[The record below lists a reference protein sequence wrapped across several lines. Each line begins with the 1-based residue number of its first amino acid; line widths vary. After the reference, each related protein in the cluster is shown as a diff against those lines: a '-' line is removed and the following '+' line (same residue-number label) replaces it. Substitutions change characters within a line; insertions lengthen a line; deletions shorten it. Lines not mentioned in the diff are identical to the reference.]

1 MARRVNYFFSE
12 EELAFNDS
20 LDAWEFLLRMGFQEH
35 QLVRE
40 GNTIRLFCPLH
51 KDHIRR
57 SLIIYADKNQYR
69 CQYQNCVGHKG
80 GNLLEFYSAYTGVD
94 VADAMQH
101 IMSAASGGAD
111 SLIEQADKLIQEG
124 SLVEALPILQ
134 KAVQADP
141 DNEISRCRLAALY
154 LELGDRDSGYNEY
167 MKAAEHFG
175 IRGDLDKML
184 NIYNILVIITPDDV
198 AVRKQLATLYSRLKR
213 AEDAVAQLKWVVD
226 RHIRRGELGD
236 AADICRR
243 MINMCPDYPES
254 HRILGEI
261 FLKQGDYFQ
270 AADEL
275 QSAIVHYIRENNL
288 TRAKQTVELG
298 LRYMPGNLALKDMR
312 TKIDQAIEFKK
323 SLGEQHADER
333 EREFEAW
340 LADLKTSVGLMPGT
354 GAAPAKGPTPPKP
367 KPAKAVPAEEA
378 PAPAP
383 PAPAPP
389 PSGPPSPADLPAA
402 KRKPAAEEAV
412 GELPEM
418 AAMPKLDPND
428 PRIALCLNNLRDR
441 TPEEIESLYQ
451 HLVSMFRDVQQ
462 SAKDGTI
469 SEFEAGVL
477 LEFYAAFCLA
487 FDSYRAS
494 TAPEQR

>member
-1 MARRVNYFFSE
+1 M
-12 EELAFNDS
+12 
-20 LDAWEFLLRMGFQEH
+20 H
-35 QLVRE
+35 
-40 GNTIRLFCPLH
+40 
-51 KDHIRR
+51 
-57 SLIIYADKNQYR
+57 
-69 CQYQNCVGHKG
+69 
-80 GNLLEFYSAYTGVD
+80 
-94 VADAMQH
+94 H
-101 IMSAASGGAD
+101 IMNASAGGAGN
-111 SLIEQADKLIQEG
+111 LIEQADKLIQEG
-124 SLVEALPILQ
+124 CLVEALPILQ

-154 LELGDRDSGYNEY
+154 LELGDRDSGYTEY

-323 SLGEQHADER
+323 SLGEQPADER

-340 LADLKTSVGLMPGT
+340 LSDLKATVGLAPS
-354 GAAPAKGPTPPKP
+354 APAKAQPA
-367 KPAKAVPAEEA
+367 PAKAQ
-378 PAPAP
+378 PAPSKPKAAAARTAP
-383 PAPAPP
+383 PTHSPSADISTPSKAAAAKTAPP
-389 PSGPPSPADLPAA
+389 TETPPESAPVAGAVAQPNTPVRQAMDELRDLVAI
-402 KRKPAAEEAV
+402 
-412 GELPEM
+412 
-418 AAMPKLDPND
+418 PKLDPSD
-428 PRIALCLNNLRDR
+428 PRITLCRNNLKDR

-451 HLVSMFRDVQQ
+451 HLVAMFRDVQQ
-462 SAKDGTI
+462 SAKEGTL
-469 SEFEAGVL
+469 SEFEASVL

-487 FDSYRAS
+487 FDSHRAS
-494 TAPEQR
+494 AAPESA